1 MNTTIARIEQLD
13 RQMVALRKI
22 IDQGDYEFAGI
33 SLSLQ
38 VGPRSERKSVV
49 SSLEME
55 LTESLPHL
63 LGVMLESLGQQVAL
77 NRSLALAE
85 LKELEVF
92 FNKTK

>member
-1 MNTTIARIEQLD
+1 
-13 RQMVALRKI
+13 MVALRKI
-22 IDQGDYEFAGI
+22 INQGDYEFAGI
-33 SLSLQ
+33 SLSLH

-63 LGVMLESLGQQVAL
+63 LGAMLESLDQQVAL

-85 LKELEVF
+85 LKELEAF
-92 FNKTK
+92 FNKNK